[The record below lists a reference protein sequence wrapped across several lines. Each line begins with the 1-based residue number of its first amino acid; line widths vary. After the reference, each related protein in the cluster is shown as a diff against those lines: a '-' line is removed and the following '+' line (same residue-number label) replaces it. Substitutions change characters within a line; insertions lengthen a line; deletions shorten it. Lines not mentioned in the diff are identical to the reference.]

1 MGGPSTVAAGSGLIR
16 GFTSSM
22 YSVGLAASLFF
33 CCQMSSGSAG
43 EKVKCDPDKS
53 SQFDLNVCAAED
65 MHKADDELNA
75 LYKKALAD
83 AAERDTD
90 HAERPELQG
99 AVAALKSAERAWIDY
114 RNGNCKGVKLS
125 AEGGSMTMMVFDQCI
140 AKMTRNRIEELKV
153 LMDRG
158 A

>member
-1 MGGPSTVAAGSGLIR
+1 MEAGWGLFR
-16 GFTSSM
+16 GFMSSA

-33 CCQMSSGSAG
+33 CSQMSSSSAG
-43 EKVKCDPDKS
+43 EKVKCNPDKY

-75 LYKKALAD
+75 VYKKALAD
-83 AAERDTD
+83 AAERDIN
-90 HAERPELQG
+90 HANRPELRG
-99 AVAALKSAERAWIDY
+99 AVSALKSAERAWIDY
-114 RNGNCKGVKLS
+114 RNGNCKGVGLS
-125 AEGGSMTMMVFDQCI
+125 AEGGSMTMMVFDQCV

-153 LMDRG
+153 LMDKG